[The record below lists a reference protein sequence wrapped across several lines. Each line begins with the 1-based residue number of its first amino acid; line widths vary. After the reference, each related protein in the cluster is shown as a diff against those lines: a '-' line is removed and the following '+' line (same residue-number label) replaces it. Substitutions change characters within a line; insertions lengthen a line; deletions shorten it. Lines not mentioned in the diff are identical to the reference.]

1 MCMKKQEFDIG
12 EVFDRVNEMFKDPD
26 KTTAEYIN
34 RVTGKLHLPGL
45 TFKLLPKSDGWH
57 EIHPHP
63 ANPIVG
69 YGLSGKTIVSV
80 SFSGLFIG
88 IGYELS
94 GWMVTE
100 IDFKEDI
107 IYLKLQKDGEEG

>member
-1 MCMKKQEFDIG
+1 MCMKKPEFDIG

-45 TFKLLPKSDGWH
+45 TFKLLPHH
-57 EIHPHP
+57 EDWYEVYPHP
-63 ANPIVG
+63 AKPVIG
-69 YGLSGKTIVSV
+69 YGLDKETIVSV
-80 SFSGLFIG
+80 SFCGLFIG

-94 GWMVTE
+94 GWTVTE
-100 IDFKEDI
+100 IDFKENV
-107 IYLKLQKDGEEG
+107 IYLKLQKDEKG

>member
-1 MCMKKQEFDIG
+1 MENKNFDVG
-12 EVFDRVNEMFKDPD
+12 EVFDRVNKMFKDPD

-45 TFKLLPKSDGWH
+45 TFKLLPHYDKWF
-57 EIHPHP
+57 EVHPHP
-63 ANPIVG
+63 ASPVIG
-69 YGLSGKTIVSV
+69 YGLDEKTIVSV
-80 SFSGLFIG
+80 SFNGLFIG

>member
-1 MCMKKQEFDIG
+1 MKEPEFDIE
-12 EVFDRVNEMFKDPD
+12 EVFYRVNEMFKDPD

-34 RVTGKLHLPGL
+34 RVTGKLHLPEL
-45 TFKLLPKSDGWH
+45 TFKLLPKNDGWY
-57 EIHPHP
+57 EIYPHP
-63 ANPIVG
+63 ANPTIG
-69 YGLSGKTIVSV
+69 YGLDEKAIVSV
-80 SFSGLFIG
+80 SFRGLFIG